1 MLTSRVVSLSLLLL
15 TLAFLADSHT
25 IQQQPLVPNS
35 SPDAAMPH
43 TGRQLQATSVNN
55 PQISAAISK
64 IIVDS
69 NAARKEKGRP
79 ALSVNSS
86 LTQIIRQWAV
96 SLKGRMSLSQYMQ
109 LYGIHS
115 SQSYTFSSVPSD
127 YLADVVKKG
136 SPALTNPD
144 FTTIGTFSRASDG
157 QNYEVIV
164 VLQGGYD
171 AIQEDLS
178 KDDILK
184 IIKEIESLKP
194 KIDKN

>member
-1 MLTSRVVSLSLLLL
+1 MS
-15 TLAFLADSHT
+15 
-25 IQQQPLVPNS
+25 
-35 SPDAAMPH
+35 
-43 TGRQLQATSVNN
+43 N
-55 PQISAAISK
+55 PQINAAVSK
-64 IIVDS
+64 IISDS
-69 NAARKEKGRP
+69 NAARKEKGMS

-86 LTQIIRQWAV
+86 LTQIIKQWVV

-115 SQSYTFSSVPSD
+115 SQSYTFASVPSES
-127 YLADVVKKG
+127 LADVVKKG

-144 FTTIGTFSRASDG
+144 FTTIGTFSRPSDG

-184 IIKEIESLKP
+184 IIK
-194 KIDKN
+194 